1 MSAATVA
8 PASATARSPRA
19 KGLPARIAPP
29 PLIPVVV
36 LTGFLG
42 SGKTTLR
49 NRLLPQPAFER
60 TLVLINEFGSVS
72 IDHDLVVASRDETV
86 IELPNG
92 CICCSLRGDLV
103 RTLHDAVGRFAR
115 EGRPW
120 FDRVVIETTGLAD
133 PTPILGTLMT
143 HGALLDRFRLQAV
156 LTTVDAVNG
165 DGTLDAH
172 DVALRQ
178 VAVADLVLVTK
189 QDLAP
194 TADAQRLHARLA
206 TINPGARRL
215 DVAHGALDAAEV
227 LDTGLIDGRN
237 DRLRVEQW
245 LNVGVF
251 VPVVEPARAALH
263 QGVLLCPPGFQHGV
277 ADRALHGHGHVHAD
291 IDPTVHDG
299 VRSTCLVLDE
309 PVRAEAV
316 DRWFDALLALRGRDF
331 LRVKGIVNVV
341 ELPVPMLIQGVQHVM
356 HPPLLLD
363 AWPSDDRRTRIVFI
377 TRNIEDSVLRD
388 SLPAF
393 DAAVARVERA
403 RALDGLP
410 RACSPMRTTTA
421 TGRTTTASRHS
432 VPREHNRTQE
442 DRPWP

>member
-1 MSAATVA
+1 MSASTIAAASTSASAPRGKGRPARVA
-8 PASATARSPRA
+8 PR
-19 KGLPARIAPP
+19 

-42 SGKTTLR
+42 SGKTTLL
-49 NRLLPQPAFER
+49 NRLLPQPAFAR

-115 EGRPW
+115 EGKPW

-133 PTPILGTLMT
+133 PAPILGTLMT

-189 QDLAP
+189 QDLAQ

-215 DVAHGALDAAEV
+215 DVAHGALDAADV

-251 VPVVEPARAALH
+251 VPVVEPAHAAPNP
-263 QGVLLCPPGFQHGV
+263 GALLRPPGFQHGV
-277 ADRALHGHGHVHAD
+277 AGPALHGHGHAD
-291 IDPTVHDG
+291 IDPAVHDG

-316 DRWFDALLALRGRDF
+316 DRWFEALLALRGRDF
-331 LRVKGIVNVV
+331 LRVKGIVNVI

-393 DAAVARVERA
+393 DVAVARVERA

-410 RACSPMRTTTA
+410 
-421 TGRTTTASRHS
+421 
-432 VPREHNRTQE
+432 
-442 DRPWP
+442 